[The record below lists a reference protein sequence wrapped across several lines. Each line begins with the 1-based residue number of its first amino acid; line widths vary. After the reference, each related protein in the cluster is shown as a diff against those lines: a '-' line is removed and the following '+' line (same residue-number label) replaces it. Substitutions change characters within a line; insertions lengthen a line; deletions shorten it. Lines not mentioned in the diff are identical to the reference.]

1 MEFKLQLVTCLSE
14 GDEPVIE
21 DVFTWNRTD
30 LNLASVGL
38 TLAESKALLQT
49 IQQQV
54 IGQQVA
60 THLQAHQPVGL
71 RKKGSYPLQLK
82 TLFGNVTVESPRY
95 YLPPTEAGPK
105 TYSPLQHLFPQHA
118 TPERLY
124 LETKWASLIPYQKTT
139 DLLHDVLPLSE
150 RLSGTTIQQHLHA
163 VVEAQEQQL
172 PLEEASFHGICQRDR
187 EALPCP
193 PRPLVVGLDGGYVRH
208 WHKKGCF
215 KVIAG
220 KSIPAEGGAK
230 CFGFVQEVDVKPRR
244 RVFEVLRSQGLQA
257 NQSVEFFTDG
267 AAVLRSLTSYLSAES
282 THILDWF
289 HLTMRLTV
297 LQQYALGFVQVDA
310 AGGKALQDGLT
321 SIKWHL
327 WHGNA
332 ERALEKILDLETRGL
347 ATHQE
352 DPLVA
357 RKYSKCKPLARLI
370 ADFHTYVE
378 QNSGFIVDYAERYRY
393 GERVS
398 TGFVESAVTQV
409 LAKRLVK
416 RHQMQWTKKGAHL
429 LVQAR
434 TKVLNEEWEACFRQQ
449 YPGFRPL
456 PAEPLSMAA

>member
-1 MEFKLQLVTCLSE
+1 MNFKLQLVACHSE
-14 GDEPVIE
+14 GDEPLLE
-21 DVFTWNRTD
+21 DVFTWNRAD

-38 TLAESKALLQT
+38 TLAESKELLHRL
-49 IQQQV
+49 QQKM

-60 THLQAHQPVGL
+60 THLQAQQPSGL
-71 RKKGSYPLQLK
+71 REKGSYPLQLK
-82 TLFGNVTVESPRY
+82 TLFGNVTVDSPRY

-105 TYSPLQHLFPQHA
+105 
-118 TPERLY
+118 
-124 LETKWASLIPYQKTT
+124 WASLIPYQKTA
-139 DLLHDVLPLSE
+139 DLLHDVLPLSAK
-150 RLSGTTIQQHLHA
+150 LSGTTVQQHLHA

-172 PLEEASFHGICQRDR
+172 PLEVAPFHGVCQRDH

-193 PRPLVVGLDGGYVRH
+193 PRPLVVGLDGGYVRQ
-208 WHKKGCF
+208 WRATGCF
-215 KVIAG
+215 EIIAG

-230 CFGFVQEVDVKPRR
+230 CFGFVQEVGAKPRR

-257 NQSVEFFTDG
+257 NQAVGFFTDG

-297 LQQYALGFVQVDA
+297 LHQYALGFAQVDA
-310 AGGKALQDGLT
+310 AGSKALQEGLT
-321 SIKWHL
+321 RIKWHL

-332 ERALEKILDLETRGL
+332 ERAVEKILDLDDTL
-347 ATHQE
+347 ARHQD

-357 RKYSKCKPLARLI
+357 RKYSKCKPLSRLM
-370 ADFHTYVE
+370 ADFHTYVA
-378 QNSGFIVDYAERYRY
+378 QNSGFMVDYAERHHY

-398 TGFVESAVTQV
+398 TGFVESAVNQV
-409 LAKRLVK
+409 PAKRMVK
-416 RHQMQWTKKGAHL
+416 RQQMQWTKKGAHL

-434 TKVLNEEWEACFRQQ
+434 TKVRNEEWEDCFRQQ

-456 PAEPLSMAA
+456 PAEALPMAA

>member
-1 MEFKLQLVTCLSE
+1 MA
-14 GDEPVIE
+14 P
-21 DVFTWNRTD
+21 
-30 LNLASVGL
+30 
-38 TLAESKALLQT
+38 
-49 IQQQV
+49 
-54 IGQQVA
+54 
-60 THLQAHQPVGL
+60 
-71 RKKGSYPLQLK
+71 
-82 TLFGNVTVESPRY
+82 
-95 YLPPTEAGPK
+95 
-105 TYSPLQHLFPQHA
+105 
-118 TPERLY
+118 
-124 LETKWASLIPYQKTT
+124 
-139 DLLHDVLPLSE
+139 
-150 RLSGTTIQQHLHA
+150 
-163 VVEAQEQQL
+163 
-172 PLEEASFHGICQRDR
+172 FHGVCQRDR

-215 KVIAG
+215 EVIAG

-230 CFGFVQEVDVKPRR
+230 CFGFVQEVDAKPRR

-282 THILDWF
+282 RHILDWF

-297 LQQYALGFVQVDA
+297 LHQYALGFAQVDA

-321 SIKWHL
+321 RIKWHL

-332 ERALEKILDLETRGL
+332 ERALEKILDLDDAL
-347 ATHQE
+347 ATHQD

-357 RKYSKCKPLARLI
+357 RKYSKCKPLARLL

-378 QNSGFIVDYAERYRY
+378 QNSGFIVDYAERHRY

-398 TGFVESAVTQV
+398 TGFVESAVNQV
-409 LAKRLVK
+409 LAKRMVK
-416 RHQMQWTKKGAHL
+416 RQQMQWTKKGAHL

-434 TKVLNEEWEACFRQQ
+434 TKVLNEDWEACFRQQ

-456 PAEPLSMAA
+456 PAEPLPMAA